1 VPRPNVGVLRD
12 KQAFEGPRTT
22 CGSEFPLADGLVRYS
37 LIRVGGDCEESVSPV
52 LFRCKFSDA
61 HERLTG
67 LLKSWLEGGYR
78 TVPRSS
84 YRVSP
89 ALLEPRVEYIRRFFD
104 CVVDR
109 TVKPVS

>member
-1 VPRPNVGVLRD
+1 MPRPNVGVLRD

-22 CGSEFPLADGLVRYS
+22 CGSEFPLADGLVRYP

-67 LLKSWLEGGYR
+67 PYSKVGWRGGIGQCLDLATGFHQLY
-78 TVPRSS
+78 
-84 YRVSP
+84 
-89 ALLEPRVEYIRRFFD
+89 
-104 CVVDR
+104 
-109 TVKPVS
+109 